1 MAEKTRSVIS
11 VAFFRSSWGCIWAR
25 DTRSGEGVGR
35 ASGLA
40 RIVGHRS
47 VPSSLLHVIC
57 CKNVWYRF
65 EIPGGAFC
73 PRLVGPGVSF
83 HCVFVFVKLIVLVSL
98 FVGWLY
104 LLRCVVTGY
113 RGGVTSLLPF
123 HRQISGVVGSRRG
136 NMCCSST

>member
-1 MAEKTRSVIS
+1 MSPFSGARGDAFGRVTRGLVRVWEERLVWPGSWDTVRFPLPYFAS
-11 VAFFRSSWGCIWAR
+11 YVANVC
-25 DTRSGEGVGR
+25 GV
-35 ASGLA
+35 
-40 RIVGHRS
+40 V
-47 VPSSLLHVIC
+47 
-57 CKNVWYRF
+57 F
-65 EIPGGAFC
+65 EILGGAFC
-73 PRLVGPGVSF
+73 RRLVGPGVSF

-113 RGGVTSLLPF
+113 RGGVTSLLSF